1 MISMHIR
8 PYREGDE
15 SAVIAL
21 WHACELTR
29 PWNNPKEDISRK
41 LTTQPELFLVG
52 VEGDEIVATA
62 MIGFDGNRG
71 WVHYLGVLPSHRGLS
86 VGKAMMDEA
95 ERLLIARGCPKL
107 NLQVRST
114 NKTVIDFYRKLGYEI
129 DEVVSMGKRLI
140 PD

>member
-1 MISMHIR
+1 MQIR
-8 PYREGDE
+8 PYQETDE
-15 SAVIAL
+15 AFVIAL
-21 WHACELTR
+21 WQECELTR

-52 VEGDEIVATA
+52 VEGSALVATA

-71 WVHYLGVLPSHRGLS
+71 WVHYLGVLPSHRSLS
-86 VGKAMMDEA
+86 YGKAMMDEA
-95 ERLLIARGCPKL
+95 ERLLIARGCPKI

-114 NKTVIDFYRKLGYEI
+114 NAAVIAFYKKLGYQM

-140 PD
+140 AD